1 MTLLIPLGLLGLLG
15 VAALII
21 IYIIKPNYQQKFVSS
36 TFVWKLSLKYK
47 RRKFSANKLRNILL
61 IICQVL
67 ILVSCAVI
75 LSQPALVLQT
85 QIDRGEVVIVI
96 DASASMRTQTDEIS
110 RFERA
115 VNSAYS
121 LAEKTFDSNGIVS
134 VVLAG
139 KDSSFVVQ
147 RESSET
153 KQSALDAI
161 GSLIDENL
169 TQCTYGSTDM
179 DAAMVYCEQI
189 TDINPDAVVCVF
201 TDNQYSTVPKG
212 VEINLIRDPEEWNL
226 AILNAH
232 AELIDG
238 FYQVTVELACYGRDE
253 VVNLELEVNGT
264 NAEASPSGDGT
275 QLVLSA
281 SGIDLTND
289 AVKKV
294 IFKYQPTLD
303 DVNTDDTIFR
313 PLEGY
318 DERIFSF
325 KNMHFHVEADDNY
338 TLDNDFY
345 IYGGQKETLKIQYA
359 SSKPNPFFQN
369 AVNVLTSA
377 LKSKYNIVPK
387 YVKEGEDPELSG
399 YDFYIFEHKMPAN
412 LPTDGVVYLVDPDS
426 APANSGFTVKGSYA
440 FERTDIAL
448 TSVAEESDPL
458 MKYITATDIAINR
471 YQVLEKVDAS
481 YKILMT
487 CSADGNPVFMY
498 RETNVGNV
506 KQKLAV
512 LSFSVHYSNI
522 VLLPE
527 FPLMMYNMF
536 EYFFPITV
544 EKNYFEV
551 FDNIVLNARGD
562 VLTVSGPDMDDADFT
577 EFPAK
582 LSVSVPGVYTLR
594 QSTFTG
600 KEITEQIY
608 VKAPAEESNIRA
620 AFDTLANPFVSK
632 NQSDYYKDLLFYIA
646 LALVVL
652 LFAEWWLQSRDNM

>member
-47 RRKFSANKLRNILL
+47 KRRFSANKLRNILL

-75 LSQPALVLQT
+75 LSQPALILQT
-85 QIDRGEVVIVI
+85 QVDRGEVVLVI
-96 DASASMRTQTDEIS
+96 DASASMRAQTDDIS

-139 KDSSFVVQ
+139 KDNSFIVQ

-153 KQSALDAI
+153 KQSALEAI
-161 GSLIDENL
+161 SGLIDEDL
-169 TQCTYGSTDM
+169 TQCTYGSADI
-179 DAAMVYCEQI
+179 DSAMAFCEQV
-189 TDINPDAVVCVF
+189 TDVNPDATVCVF
-201 TDNQYSTVPKG
+201 TDNQYSSVPKG

-226 AILNAH
+226 AILNAK

-238 FYQVTVELACYGRDE
+238 FYQITVEMACYGRDE
-253 VVNLELEVNGT
+253 VVSLELEVNGT
-264 NAEASPSGDGT
+264 NAEDSTSGDGT
-275 QLVLSA
+275 QLVLTA
-281 SGIDLTND
+281 DKIDLVND

-303 DVNTDDTIFR
+303 DVNTEDTMYR

-325 KNMHFHVEADDNY
+325 KNMRFHVEADDNY
-338 TLDNDFY
+338 SLDNDFY

-359 SSKPNPFFQN
+359 SSKPNTFFQN
-369 AVNVLTSA
+369 AVNVVTSA
-377 LKSKYNIVPK
+377 FKSKYNILPK

-399 YDFYIFEHKMPAN
+399 YDFYIFEHGMPAN
-412 LPTDGVVYLVDPDS
+412 LPTDGVVFLVDPDN
-426 APANSGFTVKGSYA
+426 APANSGFTVKGNYK

-448 TSVAEESDPL
+448 TSVNDDDPL
-458 MKYITATDIAINR
+458 MNYLTASDITINS
-471 YQVLEKVDAS
+471 YQVLEKVDSS

-487 CSADGNPVFMY
+487 CSADGNPLFMY
-498 RETNVGNV
+498 RETNVGNI

-522 VLLPE
+522 VTLPE
-527 FPLMMYNMF
+527 FPLMLYNMF
-536 EYFFPITV
+536 EYFFPVTV
-544 EKNYFEV
+544 EKNAFEV
-551 FDNIVLNARGD
+551 FDDISLNARGE
-562 VLTVSGPDMDDADFT
+562 VLTVSGPDMADTDFT

-582 LSVSVPGVYTLR
+582 ISVSVPGVYTLR
-594 QSTFTG
+594 QTTFTG
-600 KEITEQIY
+600 KEIAEQIY
-608 VKAPAEESNIRA
+608 VKTPAEESNILAVR
-620 AFDTLANPFVSK
+620 DTLANPFVSK
-632 NQSDYYKDLLFYIA
+632 STSDYYGDLLFYFA